1 MKSGVAV
8 QAWLGLVLAALGTFP
23 AFSSSD
29 TWVRTGQLGAG
40 IGYAIT
46 FFIGILGFALA
57 IICGFIA
64 KPKFLWLGAII
75 VGILY
80 IASFYG
86 YIIPSPQSVPTPNG
100 HHLDFVAFFFL
111 SIPGILAVI
120 AGIFMFVFR
129 VSASANPDIGSPSPF
144 AR

>member
-8 QAWLGLVLAALGTFP
+8 QAWLGLILAALGTFP

-40 IGYAIT
+40 IGYGIT
-46 FFIGILGFALA
+46 FFIGIFGFALA

-75 VGILY
+75 LGILY

-86 YIIPSPQSVPTPNG
+86 YIIPSPESVPTPNG
-100 HHLDFVAFFFL
+100 HHLDFVTFLFL
-111 SIPGILAVI
+111 SSPGILAII
-120 AGIFMFVFR
+120 AGIFMFIFHAP
-129 VSASANPDIGSPSPF
+129 ASANEG
-144 AR
+144 AG